1 MDSSSALHKGVL
13 LNPKHCPF
21 LYPKLRPCCQS
32 RQPILWRCSSS
43 SSPAVIDLRIHR
55 LAAEFR
61 SLPEPIDRVKRLLS
75 YADDLPPFLDADR
88 VPCNRVTGCT
98 AEVWLSSHIDALGRM
113 RFAADSDSVIARGF
127 CACLLSVVQG
137 ALPEEVLAVRRD
149 DLAEL
154 NVVGL
159 GARSRVNTWHN
170 VLLSMQRRALAMV
183 DEGEEQPRVDPFPPE
198 LPIGDE
204 GFAPSG
210 AQSAARSNK
219 TLISQEIT
227 F

>member
-98 AEVWLSSHIDALGRM
+98 AEVWLSSHRRPRPD
-113 RFAADSDSVIARGF
+113 
-127 CACLLSVVQG
+127 
-137 ALPEEVLAVRRD
+137 AVRCRQRLCD
-149 DLAEL
+149 RSRVLRL
-154 NVVGL
+154 SPIRGPR
-159 GARSRVNTWHN
+159 GATRGGPRGAQGRQLSLMSWGWVPARVNTWHN

-210 AQSAARSNK
+210 AQTAAR
-219 TLISQEIT
+219 
-227 F
+227 